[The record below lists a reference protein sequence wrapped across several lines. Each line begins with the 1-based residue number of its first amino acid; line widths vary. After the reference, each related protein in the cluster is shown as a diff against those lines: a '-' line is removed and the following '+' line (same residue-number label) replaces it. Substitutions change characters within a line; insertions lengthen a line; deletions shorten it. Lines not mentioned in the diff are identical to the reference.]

1 MSCALS
7 TMGSILPCD
16 ATGHPGPSGGGPP
29 HGVKAVIG
37 KRPKMEDAFFC
48 STNFI
53 AVPSSSNEHNEEKLP
68 ARIAMQLRRTSNP
81 GSEADA
87 ALSPLMSP
95 SGRSFPDPHTLGS
108 DATEEPLES
117 LHFFAVYDG
126 HGGAQ
131 AANHCA
137 ARLHQHLSEAL
148 ANVHPHSAAGGAGAR
163 HPVGPRPAPI
173 PEDEQEAATAS
184 SDPSAS
190 SDSAPALMNT
200 AVAAAAAMLDAATID
215 DGAGAGAEDGSG
227 AASAPEVSLRSE
239 VSGGSSGGGVSE
251 CSAPPHDPH
260 RVLRDDEFVEDALR
274 DAFLKTDEEFAS
286 DCCASMVGST
296 AVVALLGKKRIWVAN
311 CGARCDDPCSVLLA
325 HPPIN
330 LPPSPTPAAT
340 PPPLP
345 LPRHLQFILL
355 PGGTL
360 AEELPV
366 TPCHSLSLPVTP
378 CRSLPLTPSWPLTS
392 PQGTLA
398 LSCAGRAGASSS
410 QTITSRSGR
419 TRRWVSHVALSPCE
433 RAAPS
438 NTPCI

>member
-95 SGRSFPDPHTLGS
+95 SGRSLPDPHTLGS

-190 SDSAPALMNT
+190 SDSAPALVNT
-200 AVAAAAAMLDAATID
+200 AVAAAAAMLGAAAID

-355 PGGTL
+355 PGGL
-360 AEELPV
+360 LLRNSLSLPV
-366 TPCHSLSLPVTP
+366 TPCHSLSLPV
-378 CRSLPLTPSWPLTS
+378 
-392 PQGTLA
+392 
-398 LSCAGRAGASSS
+398 
-410 QTITSRSGR
+410 
-419 TRRWVSHVALSPCE
+419 
-433 RAAPS
+433 APF
-438 NTPCI
+438 P